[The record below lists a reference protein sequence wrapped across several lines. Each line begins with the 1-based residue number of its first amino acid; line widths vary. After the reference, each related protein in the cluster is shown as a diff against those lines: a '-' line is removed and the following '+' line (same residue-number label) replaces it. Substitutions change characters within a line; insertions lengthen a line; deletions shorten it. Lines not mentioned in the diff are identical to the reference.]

1 MTDIDRLYEHLRA
14 LGVEPGR
21 LLRGEEMARHTTF
34 RVGGPAERMF
44 FPSSEEELCAAVR
57 LAREEDVPVQ
67 LVGNGSNLLVRD
79 GGLKG
84 LTIVLGESF
93 SEIRIDGTR
102 LCAQAGALLSRVAAA
117 AQAAGLAGLEFASGI
132 PGTLG
137 GAAAMNAGAYGSELK
152 DVLVSATVLDGAG
165 AERTLGRDELEMG
178 YRTSRVLREG
188 WTVTAV
194 ELELSEG
201 DPGEIRARAEEFAAR
216 RREKQPLS
224 LPSAGSV
231 FKRPEGHFAGALIEQ
246 CGLKGTRVGGAQV
259 SWLHAGFI
267 VNVGGATAR
276 DVLDLIEL
284 IRIKVRLSAGVEL
297 EPEVRVV
304 GREAARRGRG

>member
-1 MTDIDRLYEHLRA
+1 MSIERLTAALRA
-14 LGVEPGR
+14 LAPDR
-21 LLRGEEMARHTTF
+21 LLENEPMARHTTF

-137 GAAAMNAGAYGSELK
+137 GGCAMNAGAYGGQLS
-152 DVLVSATVLDGAG
+152 DALVSARVLLDG
-165 AERTLGRDELEMG
+165 EVRTLSLSEMEMG
-178 YRTSRVLREG
+178 YRATRPLREG
-188 WTVTAV
+188 GVVLSACFA
-194 ELELSEG
+194 LEAG
-201 DPGEIRARAEEFAAR
+201 DPAAILARMQDLNAR
-216 RREKQPLS
+216 RREKQPLN
-224 LPSAGSV
+224 LPSAGST

-246 CGLKGTRVGGAQV
+246 CGLKGYAIGGAQV
-259 SWLHAGFI
+259 SAKHAGFI
-267 VNVGGATAR
+267 VNTGGATAS
-276 DVLDLIEL
+276 DLLALIEHVQRVVL
-284 IRIKVRLSAGVEL
+284 EETGVQL
-297 EPEVRVV
+297 EPEVRIL
-304 GREAARRGRG
+304 GEG